1 MTHILANK
9 NVQKLFETMDLDLE
23 MPENYFSITDYELID
38 GKIVINKIEA
48 FDNEGNFIKLADI
61 NKLFKVINKYP
72 ITFR

>member
-1 MTHILANK
+1 MTHILANE

-48 FDNEGNFIKLADI
+48 FDNKGNFIRLADI
-61 NKLFKVINKYP
+61 NKLFNHINRYP